1 MKSLH
6 RTAFTAAFLLSFALP
21 ARALAAVKGPNEGTP
36 VNLGDQAQHHA
47 ATAGSGGGFMRMV
60 FGLLVVVG
68 VIYGVYWILKKV
80 KEGKNE
86 QASGRGLS
94 TIATL
99 PLGPNR
105 SLHMVRAGGEVVILG
120 VGESGVTPIR
130 TYTEEEALEA
140 GLIGVD
146 PDDFDDD
153 LAGSGAAPA
162 ASRQPTAVA
171 RAKQALDALRQVTVR
186 S

>member
-1 MKSLH
+1 ML
-6 RTAFTAAFLLSFALP
+6 
-21 ARALAAVKGPNEGTP
+21 
-36 VNLGDQAQHHA
+36 
-47 ATAGSGGGFMRMV
+47 

-80 KEGKNE
+80 KQGKEE
-86 QASGRGLS
+86 QASGSGLS

-140 GLIGVD
+140 GLIGIDLDDVD
-146 PDDFDDD
+146 GSA
-153 LAGSGAAPA
+153 LAEGGSPANGERRTANGAL
-162 ASRQPTAVA
+162 R
-171 RAKQALDALRQVTVR
+171 QALDALRDATVR
-186 S
+186 R